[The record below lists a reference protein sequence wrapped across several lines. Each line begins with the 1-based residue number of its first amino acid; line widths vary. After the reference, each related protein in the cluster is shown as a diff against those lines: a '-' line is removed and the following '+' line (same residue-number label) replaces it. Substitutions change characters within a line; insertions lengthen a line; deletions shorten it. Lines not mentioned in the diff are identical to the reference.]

1 MAIRDS
7 RLLFFQTSQAL
18 FTSLS
23 ALFDFIWPTAAA
35 MWNLRWQVRG
45 YVAVN
50 PEASV
55 EELDGRFVA
64 GSGIRGANL
73 RRACVEHS
81 WEQQQ
86 EEFAKLLLINAI
98 ALFESWVRDILKS
111 LGSPS
116 MQLEKHLQNPTRV
129 KQGKR
134 EGVWHAVEVLTAT
147 ESSLICRS
155 FYPSL
160 LTHGKN
166 SRQHLDEL
174 LTLYRFFKECRNC
187 LMHNGGLA
195 DQKACIA
202 YNEFAAVATVGR
214 LGLKEVPLHAQLS
227 PGQSIT
233 IFLRGVVGLCDVIMR
248 IVATL
253 DAEFARSEQAELE
266 IYRRWIAKYGGR
278 KNTLKTTDLDRRK
291 RQTEKLMTKL
301 GFPAPKE
308 AEEIAGFLR
317 VKQLIG

>member
-1 MAIRDS
+1 
-7 RLLFFQTSQAL
+7 
-18 FTSLS
+18 
-23 ALFDFIWPTAAA
+23 

-86 EEFAKLLLINAI
+86 EEFARLLLINAI
-98 ALFESWVRDILKS
+98 ALFESWVRNILKAMN
-111 LGSPS
+111 SPS
-116 MQLEKHLQNPTRV
+116 IALEKHLQKPTRTE
-129 KQGKR
+129 QGKR
-134 EGVWHAVEVLTAT
+134 EGVWYAVDVLTAE
-147 ESSLICRS
+147 ESSLLCRS

-160 LTHGKN
+160 LMHGKN

-174 LTLYRFFKECRNC
+174 LILYRFFKECRNC
-187 LMHNGGLA
+187 MMHNGKLA
-195 DQKACIA
+195 DQKVCRA
-202 YNEFAAVATVGR
+202 YDEFAAVATVEK
-214 LGLKEVPLHAQLS
+214 LGLKEVPMHAEVSL
-227 PGQSIT
+227 GQPIK

-266 IYRRWIAKYGGR
+266 LCHRWVAKYGGR
-278 KNTLKTTDLDRRK
+278 RNTLKTNDLDRRR
-291 RQTEKLMTKL
+291 RQIERLVTKL
-301 GFPAPKE
+301 GFPTPAE

-317 VKQLIG
+317 TKQLIG